1 MLRIL
6 DRHVLREFV
15 LYLLLGLCTFVGI
28 YLIVDLFEK
37 LDVFVDH
44 QAAVG
49 LILSYYLYKLP
60 VIVVQVLPLA
70 MLLAAILSLGAM
82 RRLNEVT
89 AMQSCGLSPLRITLP
104 ILVLAAIVTVGAFAL
119 GEELV
124 PGAYRREQ
132 QTLDVRIKK
141 KRPADALGRSDIRYM
156 GRAGRVYLARQYAP
170 RPPAL
175 IDLSLQQ
182 FRTGENRQQ
191 LWRRIDAAS
200 AHWGSNGFWQMET
213 GYLRLLDDDREWV
226 AGFRRYGDSRCVE
239 EPDEFAQPE
248 SDPFFMNRHQL
259 RDYIRRISE
268 GGAQVQQYRV
278 DYHLRA
284 AFPVANLIMV
294 LLGSCLSLRILR
306 GTMALSFGL
315 SISLGFAYYGFVR
328 AGQALGY
335 TGHLPPLLA
344 AWMGN
349 MVFGIV
355 GGLLFWRANR

>member
-37 LDVFVDH
+37 IDTFVDH
-44 QAAVG
+44 QAALS
-49 LILSYYLYKLP
+49 LILTYYLYKLP

-104 ILVLAAIVTVGAFAL
+104 ILILAALVTVGAFAL

-132 QTLDVRIKK
+132 ETLDVRIKK
-141 KRPADALGRSDIRYM
+141 KHPASAMGRSDIRYM

-170 RPPAL
+170 QPPTL

-182 FRTGENRQQ
+182 FRAETDGQQ
-191 LWRRIDAAS
+191 LWRRIDAGS
-200 AHWGSNGFWQMET
+200 ARWERDNLWHLEN
-213 GYLRLLDDDREWV
+213 GYLRLFDDDREWV
-226 AGFRRYGDSRCVE
+226 AGFRRYGDSRAVE
-239 EPDEFAQPE
+239 EPDEFIRPE
-248 SDPFFMNRHQL
+248 SDPFFMSRRQL
-259 RDYIRRISE
+259 SDYIRRIRE

-315 SISLGFAYYGFVR
+315 SVSLGFAYYGFLR

-349 MVFGIV
+349 LVFGFV
-355 GGLLFWRANR
+355 GGLLFWRVNR